1 MKHPP
6 PPRIRRPKP
15 KPLTKREFAEQYK
28 RAEILLAAAACDG
41 EMF

>member
-15 KPLTKREFAEQYK
+15 KLLTKREFAEQYK
-28 RAEILLAAAACDG
+28 RAEILLAAAASDG
-41 EMF
+41 EKF

>member
-15 KPLTKREFAEQYK
+15 KPLTKRELMEQYNLAK
-28 RAEILLAAAACDG
+28 ILLAAAAGDG
-41 EMF
+41 EKF